1 MNTAVNIPVDRLV
14 KIYVKMREAKAAEV
28 KAHDARIKETY
39 DIPMAQIATELKAR
53 AQAEGVEGFKTDFG
67 TVYMA
72 TDFKT
77 SCADWGLL
85 YSWLVEN
92 DALDFLER
100 RLASGKIKDYMEAH
114 DGELPPGVNV
124 YKELQARVRKS
135 GDK

>member
-1 MNTAVNIPVDRLV
+1 MTIPVDRLV

-39 DIPMAQIATELKAR
+39 DLPMAQIATELKAR

-72 TDFKT
+72 TDFKA
-77 SCADWGLL
+77 SCADWGAF
-85 YSWLVEN
+85 YGWIMAN
-92 DALDFLER
+92 DAMDFLER
-100 RLASGKIKDYMEAH
+100 RISAGKVKDYMAAN

-124 YKELQARVRKS
+124 FKELVARVRKA
-135 GDK
+135 GEK